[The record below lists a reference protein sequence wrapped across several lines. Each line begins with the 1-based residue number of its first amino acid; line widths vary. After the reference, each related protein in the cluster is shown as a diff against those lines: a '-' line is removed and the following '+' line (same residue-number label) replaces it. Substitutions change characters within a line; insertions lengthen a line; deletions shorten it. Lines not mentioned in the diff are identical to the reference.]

1 MAVMVVVVRVR
12 GKYGMVLEADATSRL
27 ANILNKSISLNA
39 FYFRKQNTM
48 LVNFSENKG
57 NV

>member
-1 MAVMVVVVRVR
+1 MVVVVRVR